1 VSTPSWITSL
11 LTPVISP
18 TGHQDLLPATSTTIA
33 NKFLHSVARQLPS
46 SQAKQDDI
54 MLNGAHEIVQEFES
68 VIAPNK
74 CLLIKEIIE

>member
-1 VSTPSWITSL
+1 
-11 LTPVISP
+11 
-18 TGHQDLLPATSTTIA
+18 
-33 NKFLHSVARQLPS
+33 VARQLPS